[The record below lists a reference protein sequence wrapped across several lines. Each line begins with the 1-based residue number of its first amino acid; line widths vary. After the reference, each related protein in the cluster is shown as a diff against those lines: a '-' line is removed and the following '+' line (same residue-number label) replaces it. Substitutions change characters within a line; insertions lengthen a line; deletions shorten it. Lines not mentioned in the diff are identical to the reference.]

1 MKTVILNN
9 QTDNDFKA
17 VLSLKEK
24 EKSVIKFFN
33 LKNLNKALA
42 LGIKQ
47 DKKIVKIPLSVEDGK
62 SEFSLSEYI
71 DFSKNVLCAV
81 VDVSNAFCPEI
92 LLSGSNN
99 SLVENIKIED
109 AFVRQKPKDASVLYA
124 QDNDEKIDN
133 IIDNNLEDDLQ
144 STYYDGC
151 ARCRYRES
159 FYSGCRPLRDSEILT
174 KKSPIEKVLD
184 ENDFEKIQNE
194 NQNKHSEN
202 PNENQNEN
210 QNEQD
215 EHGENQNE
223 KEDSSNEESQKD
235 FYEQV
240 KEQLNALFEKY
251 PQEEHLSKII
261 PHSKWAKVT
270 YDGGDD
276 FYVLGLI
283 YDEDNT
289 LKYISYGV
297 PSPDNTT
304 PPDDLRDFAQW
315 LPKDVSGAQSEGYW
329 MVCQDAKSGE
339 TLKFDLV

>member
-9 QTDNDFKA
+9 QSDNNFKA

-33 LKNLNKALA
+33 LKNLDRALA

-47 DKKIVKIPLSVEDGK
+47 DKKIVKIPLLVEDGK
-62 SEFSLSEYI
+62 SEFALSEVV
-71 DFSKNVLCAV
+71 DFSKNMLCAV

-99 SLVENIKIED
+99 SLDENTKIED
-109 AFVRQKPKDASVLYA
+109 AFVRQKPKDTSVLYSEE
-124 QDNDEKIDN
+124 NEEKIEN
-133 IIDNNLEDDLQ
+133 LIDKNLEEDMQ

-159 FYSGCRPLRDSEILT
+159 FYSDCKPLHDSEILT
-174 KKSPIEKVLD
+174 EKSFINKKTND
-184 ENDFEKIQNE
+184 EE
-194 NQNKHSEN
+194 SEN
-202 PNENQNEN
+202 LQEKNQEENQNES
-210 QNEQD
+210 QPEQK
-215 EHGENQNE
+215 E
-223 KEDSSNEESQKD
+223 KEKLSEPEEEKS
-235 FYEQV
+235 FYDQV

-251 PQEEHLSKII
+251 PSEEYLSTII
-261 PHSKWAKVT
+261 PHSKWVKVT
-270 YDGGDD
+270 YDGGED

-283 YDEDNT
+283 SDENDK

-297 PSPDNTT
+297 PSPDSTT

-315 LPKDVSGAQSEGYW
+315 LPKDVSNAQSEGFW
-329 MVCQDAKSGE
+329 IVCQDAQSGE
-339 TLKFDLV
+339 TLKFDLI